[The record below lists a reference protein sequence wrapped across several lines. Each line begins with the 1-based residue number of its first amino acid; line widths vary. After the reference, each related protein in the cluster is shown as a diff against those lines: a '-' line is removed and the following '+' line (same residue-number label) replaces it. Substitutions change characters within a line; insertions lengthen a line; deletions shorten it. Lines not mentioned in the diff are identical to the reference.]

1 VLYLVLR
8 AFKSKSHPTGLASGE
23 REIALLWAAALAA
36 YGVRT
41 KVEKVGSAF
50 QIIVSGGDAVKLAG
64 LYFLYGPPCLKEAKG
79 LSATSLWRL
88 WSWGRRC
95 RCG

>member
-1 VLYLVLR
+1 M
-8 AFKSKSHPTGLASGE
+8 
-23 REIALLWAAALAA
+23 LWAAALAA

-64 LYFLYGPPCLKEAKG
+64 LYFLFGPPLLEGGDERVISHKLVEAVELGSKVSVRIEEG
-79 LSATSLWRL
+79 AGGGSRAAPLWIYTYRL
-88 WSWGRRC
+88 VA
-95 RCG
+95 